1 MTRTTVPTTK
11 KGSKRAPTKPNKMI
25 LASRSK
31 VRAKKIA
38 QPESPPQ
45 PEMPRKEWGKK
56 MVKGVNYKAACQRAV
71 VVPTLYSD
79 DSTLDALGIRDDVDW
94 LFRKWGLRKFISLK
108 SEAYEK
114 LTKEFLGTVT
124 VSFEDTKSPEAETG
138 ILYFRIGDTEY
149 SITIPDLCKVFGFSN
164 EDKIRFTHCKSTC
177 SKWTRFA
184 YDKYVGGSK
193 AGQIK
198 HPALRYAHRM
208 LANIMFSRA
217 DTSAVKENEF
227 YIMMAPFIN
236 DPQKV
241 NLGAVLACELVEY
254 KHYAYNNRDKDAV
267 FGIGGVVSVILE
279 ACGIDLKEH
288 TPVEGDN
295 RIDLAFLGRTHYLGG
310 WVDNPLQFA
319 YRFTAS
325 YENEQI
331 FLLPSPL
338 LPSIKPDSTPFPP
351 PESSFYVA
359 TSNRPLL
366 LLSKYFAK
374 ERKSMRNVAKQPAS
388 ESPAISQ
395 PLHQPVNAPLRTETD
410 KWLYSS
416 ISRLEKNQARLEGKL
431 ACQSLIIAKLTRA
444 VKKYA
449 PPHIFRRSAKEKDP
463 RQCHSDGDLSDTSVS
478 LASSI
483 EQHDLDTNAITSE
496 PPAPVAPA
504 MPDDDESSSSD
515 DEF

>member
-1 MTRTTVPTTK
+1 MTRTTVPTTR
-11 KGSKRAPTKPNKMI
+11 KGSKRAPTKPNKTI

-31 VRAKKIA
+31 VKAKKIA

-138 ILYFRIGDTEY
+138 ILYFRIEY

-254 KHYAYNNRDKDAV
+254 KHYAYNNRDKGAV

-279 ACGIDLKEH
+279 ACGIDLKEN

-295 RIDLAFLGRTHYLGG
+295 RIDLAFLG
-310 WVDNPLQFA
+310 P
-319 YRFTAS
+319 S

-338 LPSIKPDSTPFPP
+338 LPSIKPGSTPFPP

-374 ERKSMRNVAKQPAS
+374 ERKSMRNVAKQPSS

-395 PLHQPVNAPLRTETD
+395 PLHQPS
-410 KWLYSS
+410 K
-416 ISRLEKNQARLEGKL
+416 
-431 ACQSLIIAKLTRA
+431 IITKLTRA

-463 RQCHSDGDLSDTSVS
+463 RQYHSDGDLSDTSVS
-478 LASSI
+478 LASSL

-496 PPAPVAPA
+496 PPAPVAPT